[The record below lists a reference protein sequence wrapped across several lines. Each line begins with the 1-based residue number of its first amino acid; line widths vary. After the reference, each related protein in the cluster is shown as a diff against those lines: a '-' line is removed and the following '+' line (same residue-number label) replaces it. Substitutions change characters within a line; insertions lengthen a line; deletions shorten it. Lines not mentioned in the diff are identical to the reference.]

1 MKDGLV
7 INGKMSEMYESLME
21 GLKEDLQDIQTHGE
35 PQGRKTDI
43 EKCREPENC
52 GKREAALSCYIQNK
66 ASLGACAQIADMSK
80 EGFSRY
86 LGANGISIFRFDDE
100 REFVDEMNNA

>member
-1 MKDGLV
+1 VSEKGEVVVM
-7 INGKMSEMYESLME
+7 GKTYESLME
-21 GLKEDLQDIQTHGE
+21 GLMEDLQDNQTYGK
-35 PQGRKTDI
+35 PQGRETVI
-43 EKCREPENC
+43 EMHSGPENHE
-52 GKREAALSCYIQNK
+52 KQKTALDYYIQNK

-80 EGFSRY
+80 EDYVRY